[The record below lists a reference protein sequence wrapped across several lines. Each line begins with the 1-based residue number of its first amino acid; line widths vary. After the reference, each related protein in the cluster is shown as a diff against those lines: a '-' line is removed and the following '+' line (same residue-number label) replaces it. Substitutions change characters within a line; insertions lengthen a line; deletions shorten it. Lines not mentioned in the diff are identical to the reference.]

1 MRPECGLAQGR
12 PACHFYA
19 VRSAFLIVP
28 LLLAAAPAFAKPK
41 PEAEPPTSS
50 LAELSNPNPEKVF
63 NIDKALAHRNV
74 PGTFQSSK
82 SSAPKEFYFQQKF
95 SPKGYET
102 RDFSGKKESW
112 FASLKFWA
120 KDANLYS
127 RNEIPNATKAAAVKT
142 APTKDARE
150 STKTAATRELPG
162 SHRPYLG
169 PEATKLNKGINPND
183 PNAMPR
189 LTQEMHELKTIEDV
203 KALLNKN

>member
-1 MRPECGLAQGR
+1 
-12 PACHFYA
+12 
-19 VRSAFLIVP
+19 
-28 LLLAAAPAFAKPK
+28 
-41 PEAEPPTSS
+41 
-50 LAELSNPNPEKVF
+50 
-63 NIDKALAHRNV
+63 V

-142 APTKDARE
+142 ARSARGRSAE
-150 STKTAATRELPG
+150 SMAA
-162 SHRPYLG
+162 
-169 PEATKLNKGINPND
+169 
-183 PNAMPR
+183 
-189 LTQEMHELKTIEDV
+189 
-203 KALLNKN
+203 

>member
-1 MRPECGLAQGR
+1 MRPECGLAPGR
-12 PACHFYA
+12 FAWHFFA

-41 PEAEPPTSS
+41 PEAEPPPSS
-50 LAELSNPNPEKVF
+50 LRNLSNPDPTKVF

-82 SSAPKEFYFQQKF
+82 SNSPKEFYIQQKF

-102 RDFSGKKESW
+102 RDFSGKKQSW

-150 STKTAATRELPG
+150 SSKTAATRELPG
-162 SHRPYLG
+162 SHRQYLG
-169 PEATKLNKGINPND
+169 PEAAKIAKGINPND
-183 PNAMPR
+183 PNAQPR
-189 LTQEMHELKTIEDV
+189 IVNEMHELKTVEDI